1 MDERRTR
8 GAETPRRKN
17 VLTGQN
23 KASGEVTPRRRPV
36 YPYTAE
42 RENMRAALRFT
53 ELVIRAS
60 DGAIRSVMRQYP
72 ETEDYRADDAGDFM
86 TTLRGMRYAAAEK
99 LSQKR
104 GAMRELEKQAMRSGG
119 LAKTHSINDWGLQ
132 VEDALGITIQ
142 KEYYDDG
149 IQRMVD
155 EWVHENVS
163 KIGSIPAEYLGEV
176 ESIIRWGYDTKQP
189 KVNVYRRLEKLAGM
203 TRTKA
208 KMIAR
213 DQLGTLNARMTQF
226 EHESAG
232 VTKYKWV
239 TRRDS
244 LVRDCHRE
252 LNGTIHKWS
261 EPPPMWYMTKSR
273 GIVYTGR
280 YCNPGEDYGCR
291 CTASPV
297 FEMESALKALR
308 DKFRPISV

>member
-1 MDERRTR
+1 MEAWNTR
-8 GAETPRRKN
+8 GAETPRRKSA
-17 VLTGQN
+17 LRGQN
-23 KASGEVTPRRRPV
+23 KASGEVTPRRKPV

-53 ELVIRAS
+53 DLVIRAS
-60 DGAIRSVMRQYP
+60 SGAIASVMRQYP
-72 ETEDYRADDAGDFM
+72 ETENYRADDAGDFM
-86 TTLRGMRYAAAEK
+86 TALRGVRYAAAERI
-99 LSQKR
+99 SRKR
-104 GAMRELEKQAMRSGG
+104 GAMRELEKQAAKSGG
-119 LAKTHSINDWGLQ
+119 LAKTHSIADWGLQ
-132 VEDALGITIQ
+132 VNDALGIEIQ

-163 KIGSIPAEYLGEV
+163 KIGSIPAEYLEGV
-176 ESIIRWGYDTKQP
+176 ENIIRWGYDTKQP
-189 KVNVYRRLEKLAGM
+189 KVNVYRRLEKLTGM
-203 TRTKA
+203 TRAKA

-232 VTKYKWV
+232 VTKYKWI
-239 TRRDS
+239 TRHDS
-244 LVRDCHRE
+244 LVRDCHRA

-297 FEMESALKALR
+297 FEMESALKALQN
-308 DKFRPISV
+308 KFRPIA

>member
-1 MDERRTR
+1 MELWNAR
-8 GAETPRRKN
+8 GAETPSRKN
-17 VLTGQN
+17 TLRRQN
-23 KASGEVTPRRRPV
+23 KASGEVTPRRKPV
-36 YPYTAE
+36 YPETAE
-42 RENMRAALRFT
+42 RENMRGALRYA

-72 ETEDYRADDAGDFM
+72 ETESYRADDAGDFM
-86 TTLRGMRYAAAEK
+86 TTLRGMRYAAAERI
-99 LSQKR
+99 SRKR
-104 GAMRELEKQAMRSGG
+104 GAMRELEKQTLRSGG
-119 LAKTHSINDWGLQ
+119 LAKAHSINDWGMQ
-132 VEDALGITIQ
+132 VEDALGVKIQ
-142 KEYYDDG
+142 REYYEDG

-176 ESIIRWGYDTKQP
+176 ENIIRWGYDTKQP

-203 TRTKA
+203 TRAKA

-244 LVRDCHRE
+244 LVRDCHRA
-252 LNGTIHKWS
+252 LNGTVHKWS

-297 FEMESALKALR
+297 FEMESALKALQN
-308 DKFRPISV
+308 KFRPIA